1 MNTKVTSSRDQKF
14 CIDWDGSAFART
26 SIKQLQGEHYWLS
39 IQFFYPATKAR
50 GVFKVNVGEAAL
62 QRTITYSYFNLYLCI
77 FVSLSFLYILFTKF
91 YSRARNSRE
100 VARASSSRIFLAA
113 NKVVWKKRTSGDK
126 VWSRKFISY
135 RVPVYL
141 SRE

>member
-50 GVFKVNVGEAAL
+50 GVFKVNVERLHYRGRL
-62 QRTITYSYFNLYLCI
+62 PIHILTFICVYL
-77 FVSLSFLYILFTKF
+77 FHSHSYILFTKF